1 MDNGWKV
8 IGGDWIG
15 LDWIGFDGW
24 KVIVGDDDLMGDMK
38 E

>member
-1 MDNGWKV
+1 M
-8 IGGDWIG
+8 GGRSLVVIG

-24 KVIVGDDDLMGDMK
+24 KVIVGDDELTGDMK